1 MIEKVDGIA
10 FKNMVEYALGNLNT
24 HLETVN
30 KLNVFPVPDG
40 DTGTNMVTTIHKGLM
55 ALDDDIKDLQSIS
68 KKFARSIVFEARGN
82 SGVIVSQF
90 LKGIAEKF
98 YNSEAIDSALF
109 IEALESGV
117 KYAYSSVLTP
127 VEGTCLPLLRM
138 LQTRLKKNLTAVNR
152 WTMLLLLLLKMQE
165 YL

>member
-1 MIEKVDGIA
+1 MIEKVDGVA

-68 KKFARSIVFEARGN
+68 KKFARSIVFERVLQKN
-82 SGVIVSQF
+82 FII
-90 LKGIAEKF
+90 LK
-98 YNSEAIDSALF
+98 
-109 IEALESGV
+109 
-117 KYAYSSVLTP
+117 
-127 VEGTCLPLLRM
+127 LLIPPF
-138 LQTRLKKNLTAVNR
+138 
-152 WTMLLLLLLKMQE
+152 LLK
-165 YL
+165 LWKAV